1 MASSSTLVENVQ
13 AAVACAGSGEA
24 AAAVALGAGGESAL
38 HQPIVQTI
46 VDSIEGRNSVTF
58 VAPSQS
64 AAAAGAT
71 GGQNQCQEE
80 GLDEMERD
88 PQTTEELAAVIQ
100 STLSNL
106 QNKFTN
112 ISDGILNRVDQMST
126 RIDALERSIAELM
139 TASGVD
145 TTEIP
150 YSSR

>member
-1 MASSSTLVENVQ
+1 M
-13 AAVACAGSGEA
+13 G
-24 AAAVALGAGGESAL
+24 
-38 HQPIVQTI
+38 

-64 AAAAGAT
+64 AAAA

-88 PQTTEELAAVIQ
+88 PQTTEELAAYIQ
-100 STLSNL
+100 NTLSNL
-106 QNKFTN
+106 QNKFTT

-145 TTEIP
+145 TNTDSP
-150 YSSR
+150 LSAR

>member
-1 MASSSTLVENVQ
+1 MKKRTQKAGESRGPFGTNSALQKSVQAGMASSSTLVENVQ

-88 PQTTEELAAVIQ
+88 PQTTEELAAV
-100 STLSNL
+100 
-106 QNKFTN
+106 
-112 ISDGILNRVDQMST
+112 V
-126 RIDALERSIAELM
+126 
-139 TASGVD
+139 
-145 TTEIP
+145 
-150 YSSR
+150 SRG

>member
-13 AAVACAGSGEA
+13 AVVACAGSGD